1 VPDSRPVPSARLR
14 AVDRRHR
21 TSRMPPMDNDRTQTE
36 PTTDH
41 EPPSV
46 TSLTPG
52 PSQAPTSTAAGQG
65 GRSVLIG
72 VIVGLAL
79 VMTFSAGI
87 GVGRLVAPS
96 GAPAG
101 ATSNPASVPAPSA
114 PTEFGLI
121 KEAWDTIHQQYVGK
135 DQLEDKELIYGA
147 IEGMTDAVGDT
158 GHTDFMTPEE
168 REERN
173 DALSGSYVGIGVRID
188 ETDEGLP
195 RVVSVF
201 EGSPAE
207 AAGLQ
212 PDDVIVAVDGRRTLD
227 HPIDE
232 VAGWVRGEAGTTVE
246 LTIRRG
252 TDGTD
257 GTERTVPVVRA
268 DVPIEPVS
276 WALVPGS
283 TTALIRLEQFSAGA
297 ADDVVKALEDAR
309 AAGADRILLDLRGN
323 PGGYVNEAVG
333 VASQFLSGGI
343 VYVERNTAGERTEH
357 PVSPGGVATDLPL
370 VIVVDGQTAS
380 SSEIVSGALQDA
392 GRAKI
397 VGETTFGTG
406 TVLGEFTL
414 SDGSAL
420 RIGTVEWLT
429 PTGRRIWHEGIAP
442 DAPVTLPEGVVPL
455 TPDDVR
461 RLTPTEVEAMEDA
474 QLARGLEIVVTEAV
488 ARD

>member
-1 VPDSRPVPSARLR
+1 
-14 AVDRRHR
+14 
-21 TSRMPPMDNDRTQTE
+21 MPPMDNDRNPIE

-52 PSQAPTSTAAGQG
+52 PSQAPTSSAGGQG
-65 GRSVLIG
+65 GRAALIG

-79 VMTFSAGI
+79 VVTFSAGI
-87 GVGRLVAPS
+87 GVGRLVVPPS
-96 GAPAG
+96 APAG
-101 ATSNPASVPAPSA
+101 TTSNPASGPAPSA

-121 KEAWDTIHQQYVGK
+121 KEAWDTIHQQYVAK
-135 DQLEDKELIYGA
+135 DELDDRQLIYGA

-168 REERN
+168 REARN

-188 ETDEGLP
+188 ETEEGLP
-195 RVVSVF
+195 RIVSVF
-201 EGSPAE
+201 RGSPAE
-207 AAGLQ
+207 TAGLL
-212 PDDVIVAVDGRRTLD
+212 PDDVIVAVDGRTTVERS
-227 HPIDE
+227 IDD
-232 VAGWVRGEAGTTVE
+232 VADWVRGEAGTTVE
-246 LTIRRG
+246 VTIRRS
-252 TDGTD
+252 D
-257 GTERTVPVVRA
+257 GTEETLSIVRA
-268 DVPIEPVS
+268 DVPIEPVT

-283 TTALIRLEQFSAGA
+283 TTAIIRLEQFSAGA
-297 ADDVVKALEDAR
+297 ADDMVQALKDAR
-309 AAGADRILLDLRGN
+309 AAGADRIALDLRGN

-333 VASQFLSGGI
+333 IASQFLSSGL
-343 VYVERNTAGERTEH
+343 VYIERNAAGEREEH
-357 PVSPGGVATDLPL
+357 PVSAGGVATDLPFVVL
-370 VIVVDGQTAS
+370 VDGTTAS
-380 SSEIVSGALQDA
+380 SSEIVSGAVQDA

-429 PTGRRIWHEGIAP
+429 PQGRRIWHEGIAP
-442 DAPVTLPEGVVPL
+442 DVAVTQPDGVVPL

-461 RLTPTEVEAMEDA
+461 GLTPAEVDTIEDTQLSRALEVVATE
-474 QLARGLEIVVTEAV
+474 TV
-488 ARD
+488 AGN

>member
-1 VPDSRPVPSARLR
+1 MPSARLR
-14 AVDRRHR
+14 AVDRRDR
-21 TSRMPPMDNDRTQTE
+21 TSLMPPMDDDRTQTE

-41 EPPSV
+41 EPPNV

-52 PSQAPTSTAAGQG
+52 PSQAPTSRAAGQG
-65 GRSVLIG
+65 GRAVIIG
-72 VIVGLAL
+72 AIVGLAL
-79 VMTFSAGI
+79 VVTFSAGI
-87 GVGRLVAPS
+87 GVGRLVTPP
-96 GAPAG
+96 GVPAG
-101 ATSNPASVPAPSA
+101 STSNPASGPAASA

-121 KEAWDTIHQQYVGK
+121 KEAWDTIHQQYVAK
-135 DQLEDKELIYGA
+135 DELDDQQLIYGA

-168 REERN
+168 REDRN

-188 ETDEGLP
+188 ETEEGLP

-201 EGSPAE
+201 KGSPAE
-207 AAGLQ
+207 KAGLQ
-212 PDDVIVAVDGRRTLD
+212 PDDVIVEVDGQTTVERS
-227 HPIDE
+227 IDE

-246 LTIRRG
+246 VTIRRSN
-252 TDGTD
+252 
-257 GTERTVPVVRA
+257 GTEVTLSIVRA
-268 DVPIEPVS
+268 DVPIEPVT

-283 TTALIRLEQFSAGA
+283 KTALVRLEQFSSGA
-297 ADDVVKALEDAR
+297 ADDMVQALKDAR
-309 AAGADRILLDLRGN
+309 AAGADRIVLDLRAN

-333 VASQFLSGGI
+333 IASQFLTSGI
-343 VYVERNTAGERTEH
+343 VYIERNAADERTEH

-370 VIVVDGQTAS
+370 VVLVDGNTAS
-380 SSEIVSGALQDA
+380 SAEIVSGALQDA

-406 TVLGEFTL
+406 TVLGEYSL

-429 PTGRRIWHEGIAP
+429 PKGRRIWHEGIAP
-442 DAPVTLPEGVVPL
+442 DAPVTLPEGALPL

-461 RLTPTEVEAMEDA
+461 ELTPAEAGSVEDT
-474 QLARGLEIVVTEAV
+474 QLGEALEVVTAEV
-488 ARD
+488 AP

>member
-14 AVDRRHR
+14 AVDRRDR
-21 TSRMPPMDNDRTQTE
+21 TSQMPPMDDDRTQTE

-52 PSQAPTSTAAGQG
+52 PSQAPTSRAAGQG
-65 GRSVLIG
+65 GRAVLIG
-72 VIVGLAL
+72 AFVGLAL
-79 VMTFSAGI
+79 VLTFSAGI
-87 GVGRLVAPS
+87 GVGRLVAPP
-96 GAPAG
+96 GGPAG
-101 ATSNPASVPAPSA
+101 TTPNPASNPAPSA

-121 KEAWDTIHQQYVGK
+121 KEAWDTIHQQYVAR
-135 DQLEDKELIYGA
+135 DELEDQELIYAA

-195 RVVSVF
+195 RIVSVF
-201 EGSPAE
+201 KDSPAE
-207 AAGLQ
+207 KAGLQ
-212 PDDVIVAVDGRRTLD
+212 PDDVIVAVDGETTAERS
-227 HPIDE
+227 IDE
-232 VAGWVRGEAGTTVE
+232 VAALVRGEAGTTVE
-246 LTIRRG
+246 VTIRRP
-252 TDGTD
+252 DGAEQTL
-257 GTERTVPVVRA
+257 PIVRA

-276 WALVPGS
+276 WTLVPGS
-283 TTALIRLEQFSAGA
+283 TIALIRLEQFSAGA
-297 ADDVVKALEDAR
+297 ADDVVQALKDAR
-309 AAGADRILLDLRGN
+309 AAGANRVVLDLRAN

-333 VASQFLSGGI
+333 IASQFLSSGL
-343 VYVERNTAGERTEH
+343 VYIERNAADGRTEH
-357 PVSPGGVATDLPL
+357 PVSPGGVATDLP
-370 VIVVDGQTAS
+370 IVVLVDGTTAS

-392 GRAKI
+392 GRAKV

-406 TVLGEFTL
+406 TVLGEYTL

-429 PTGRRIWHEGIAP
+429 PEGRRIWHEGIAP
-442 DAPVTLPEGVVPL
+442 DVPATLPEGVVPL
-455 TPDDVR
+455 GPDDVR
-461 RLTPTEVEAMEDA
+461 ELTPSQIDAIEDT
-474 QLARGLEIVVTEAV
+474 QLSRALEIVATEAV
-488 ARD
+488 AGG